1 NQSIGNECQ
10 RGCARA
16 SEWVWHDLG
25 ESSSFR
31 WKKQE
36 SLYSK
41 KSICRLFNSPRI
53 CFVTTGIN
61 PQHTIHRPR
70 KKNDLAVLL
79 VLSNFPNARVP
90 RLCYWCGHEE
100 THPVPILPLVSSSA
114 LLIRERFI
122 AAF

>member
-1 NQSIGNECQ
+1 FSPILRTDGVMLKQGVARQAKRCYLNHSIGNQCQ

-90 RLCYWCGHEE
+90 RLCYW
-100 THPVPILPLVSSSA
+100 
-114 LLIRERFI
+114 
-122 AAF
+122 